1 MTEAVAWVAL
11 AFSLLALGFSLCPRR
26 VNEDP
31 DGPAGTE
38 PVRLN
43 SIVTYGVDIPAA
55 GEPEK
60 DTTEVSDTTMT
71 PLPVYFGRYGAT
83 RARLHALA
91 MVHPKDEEAG

>member
-60 DTTEVSDTTMT
+60 DTTEVWGSGSRSLRWM
-71 PLPVYFGRYGAT
+71 LT
-83 RARLHALA
+83 RVRSS
-91 MVHPKDEEAG
+91 